1 MKFAVYNKG
10 SYPRQGKNLF
20 YFYRDN
26 WDDYSYR
33 TSFTAFYYD
42 AHGELIEI
50 GPVKIGYVGMEKG
63 SVYDAIPK
71 NFTSLPSQFFSLG
84 QSDEYYENLKGL
96 GDDTRKCILVATN
109 DLAYNLERF
118 ETVIGENVTG
128 TSLLRDVSRSTV
140 RQQFHRIA
148 HGGVRLTNYDFKYT
162 SPRPIHDSGF
172 STIELTFCVNP
183 NQNPPSN
190 IHVLI
195 GRNGTGKTRL
205 LQNMIRSIRLDDDSF
220 GTFGYTRSWGRANNE
235 SQFAN
240 MLCVAFSPFDDFSCT
255 QEGEGR
261 GEIPYTYIGLDKE
274 SSNLIDAIEK
284 QFWESFVR
292 CMSNSS
298 KKQRWINTVQI
309 LKSDPAFEKSK
320 IDFFTQEFEDT
331 YTIPSEGENA
341 EQRIKKTF
349 SGLSSGHKVTLLI
362 ITNCVDKLVERS
374 IVFMDEPENHLHPPL
389 LSAFIRAF
397 SYLLTDRNGVAII
410 STHSPVI
417 LQEVP
422 RNCVWALRRQENSL
436 IAERLPVET
445 FGSNIGLLTS
455 QVFGLEVTESGF
467 HKLISEVVEKCG
479 DYNQVLQEFQG
490 NLGDEAKGIIRTL
503 LALRQRGDDCE

>member
-10 SYPRQGKNLF
+10 SYPRQGNNLF

-26 WDDYSYR
+26 WDDYNYK

-42 AHGELIEI
+42 ARGELIEI

-63 SVYDAIPK
+63 AVYDAIPK
-71 NFTSLPSQFFSLG
+71 SFTSLPDQFFSLG

-96 GDDTRKCILVATN
+96 GDDIRKCVLTAIN
-109 DLAYNLERF
+109 DIAYNLDRF
-118 ETVIGENVTG
+118 EVVVEENVTAI
-128 TSLLRDVSRSTV
+128 SLLRDISKSTV
-140 RQQFHRIA
+140 RQQFNRIA
-148 HGGVRLTNYDFKYT
+148 HGGVRLTNFDFKYT
-162 SPRPIHDSGF
+162 SPRPTLDGSF
-172 STIELTFCVNP
+172 SSIELTFCVNP

-205 LQNMIRSIRLDDDSF
+205 LQNMIRSIRLDDASF
-220 GTFGYTRSWGRANNE
+220 GTFGYTYSSGYSNGE
-235 SQFAN
+235 SQFTN
-240 MLCVAFSPFDDFSCT
+240 MLCVAFSPFDNFSCT
-255 QEGEGR
+255 LEGKAQ

-274 SSNLIDAIEK
+274 SSNLIDAIER
-284 QFWESFVR
+284 QFWGSFVR

-298 KKQRWINTVQI
+298 KKQRWVDTVQI

-320 IDFFTQEFEDT
+320 IDFFTQVFEEACKAET
-331 YTIPSEGENA
+331 GIENA
-341 EQRIKKTF
+341 EQQIKKTF
-349 SGLSSGHKVTLLI
+349 SELSSGHKVTLLI

-397 SYLLTDRNGVAII
+397 SYLLMDRNGVAII

-422 RNCVWALRRQENSL
+422 RNCVWALRRQESSL
-436 IAERLPVET
+436 TAERLPVET
-445 FGSNIGLLTS
+445 FGSSIGLLTS

-467 HKLISEVVEKCG
+467 HKLISEAVEKYG
-479 DYNQVLQEFQG
+479 DYNQIIQEFQG
-490 NLGDEAKGIIRTL
+490 SLGEEAKGIIRTL
-503 LALRQRGDDCE
+503 LALQQRGDDCE